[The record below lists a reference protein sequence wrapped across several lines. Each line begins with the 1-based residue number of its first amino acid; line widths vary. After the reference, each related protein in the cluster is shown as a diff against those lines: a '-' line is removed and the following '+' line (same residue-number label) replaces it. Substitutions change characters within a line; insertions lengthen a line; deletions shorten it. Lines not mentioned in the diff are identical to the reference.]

1 MPKYKNM
8 RPHTCSRGQIQVEGA
23 SEKCNFLIYIALS
36 AGGFAW
42 STAFGTTLSRIV
54 SKLQGAPPSSH
65 KYLLHPLASIYYK
78 YQYTS
83 ISHKYLTQV
92 SYTSIYYTLSGRPS
106 HPLKSQSTNTSIYY
120 TLSQVFYTRIL
131 HQHPTPAHKYQYT
144 SILHKYHTQV
154 SPTPC
159 QGDPLTLSRVQ
170 VQTQVSITP
179 SHKYSSQVSHKC
191 LLHPLKET
199 LSHPSTSTNTI
210 STTPSHPLDWRDNI
224 STGRP
229 CTGVPICNK
238 VSSLPIRIFSSS
250 HYCPAPYMLP
260 LCMT

>member
-8 RPHTCSRGQIQVEGA
+8 RLNTCSGGRIQVEGA
-23 SEKCNFLIYIALS
+23 SKKYHLLIYIALS
-36 AGGFAW
+36 AGGFTW
-42 STAFGTTLSRIV
+42 SSAFGTTLSRIV

-179 SHKYSSQVSHKC
+179 SHKYSTQVSH
-191 LLHPLKET
+191 
-199 LSHPSTSTNTI
+199 TSI
-210 STTPSHPLDWRDNI
+210 SQVSTTPSQGDPLSPKYKYKHNI
-224 STGRP
+224 YYTLSPSRLARQHLNRQALYWSP
-229 CTGVPICNK
+229 H
-238 VSSLPIRIFSSS
+238 LQ
-250 HYCPAPYMLP
+250 
-260 LCMT
+260 

>member
-1 MPKYKNM
+1 MQW
-8 RPHTCSRGQIQVEGA
+8 RPDTSRRGIEKVPLVNLYCLVSRWVHLVFCIRHDFIAHCVEIARGA
-23 SEKCNFLIYIALS
+23 S
-36 AGGFAW
+36 
-42 STAFGTTLSRIV
+42 
-54 SKLQGAPPSSH
+54 
-65 KYLLHPLASIYYK
+65 
-78 YQYTS
+78 
-83 ISHKYLTQV
+83 
-92 SYTSIYYTLSGRPS
+92 
-106 HPLKSQSTNTSIYY
+106 
-120 TLSQVFYTRIL
+120 IL
-131 HQHPTPAHKYQYT
+131 
-144 SILHKYHTQV
+144 TQV
-154 SPTPC
+154 SPTPSC
-159 QGDPLTLSRVQ
+159 KYLL
-170 VQTQVSITP
+170 QVSI
-179 SHKYSSQVSHKC
+179 HKYLTQVSHKC